1 MHDHREEATMNRR
14 LPASPLILL
23 TLVVAIML
31 PVIPAASADPDRMD
45 WAVRVAEMDE
55 ALKRADAPAVQF
67 AWREAYVAAHVSR
80 GWPGMLAVGDAAIR
94 AGAVTGPQI
103 AEARARRAY
112 LTALLRARRHNSLD
126 GVLAAG
132 EAFGRL
138 GDVAVVQMVAK
149 VASDLVERSGDGV
162 ARDRVQAFRAQWAP
176 RT

>member
-1 MHDHREEATMNRR
+1 MNRG

-23 TLVVAIML
+23 MLVVAIML
-31 PVIPAASADPDRMD
+31 PVIPAASAGPDRMD
-45 WAVRVAEMDE
+45 WAVRIAEMDE
-55 ALKRADAPAVQF
+55 ALKHADAPAAQF

-94 AGAVTGPQI
+94 AGAATGPQI
-103 AEARARRAY
+103 AEARARRSY
-112 LTALLRARRHNSLD
+112 LTALLRARRESSLD

-138 GDVAVVQMVAK
+138 GDTAVVQMVAK

-162 ARDRVQAFRAQWAP
+162 ARDRVQAFRAQWVAP

>member
-1 MHDHREEATMNRR
+1 M
-14 LPASPLILL
+14 LLIL
-23 TLVVAIML
+23 VVVIML
-31 PVIPAASADPDRMD
+31 PVIPAASADADKMD
-45 WAVRVAEMDE
+45 WAVRIAEMDE
-55 ALKRADAPAVQF
+55 ALKRGDSTAVQF

-94 AGAVTGPQI
+94 AGTITGPQI

-112 LTALLRARRHNSLD
+112 LTTLLRARRQGSLD

-138 GDVAVVQMVAK
+138 GDTAAVQMVAK

-162 ARDRVQAFRAQWAP
+162 ARERVQAFRAHWAP